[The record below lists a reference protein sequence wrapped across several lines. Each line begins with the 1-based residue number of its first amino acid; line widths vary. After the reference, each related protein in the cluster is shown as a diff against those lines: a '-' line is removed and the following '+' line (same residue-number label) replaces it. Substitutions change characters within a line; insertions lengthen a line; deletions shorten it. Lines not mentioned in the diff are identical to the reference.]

1 MFISTTVQDA
11 INEQIKNELY
21 SAYLYLS
28 MSAHFEAVNL
38 PGFAKWTRLQANEE
52 VGHAMKLYDYL
63 NERGGRVVLH
73 AIEQPPIEWGAPQE
87 VFETILSHE
96 QKVTSLIEALYETA
110 LAEKDYASQVMLHW
124 FIDEQVEEE
133 KNASEIVE
141 QLRMAGDRPGNIMYI
156 DRHVGKREA
165 E

>member
-38 PGFAKWTRLQANEE
+38 PGFAKWTRLQADEE
-52 VGHAMKLYDYL
+52 LSHAMKFYDYL
-63 NERGGRVVLH
+63 NERGGRVILH
-73 AIEQPPIEWGAPQE
+73 AIEQPPIEWGSPQE
-87 VFETILSHE
+87 IFEAILAHE
-96 QKVTSLIEALYETA
+96 QKVTGLINDLYATA

-133 KNASEIVE
+133 NNASQIVE
-141 QLRMAGDRPGNIMYI
+141 QLKLAGDRPGNIMYI